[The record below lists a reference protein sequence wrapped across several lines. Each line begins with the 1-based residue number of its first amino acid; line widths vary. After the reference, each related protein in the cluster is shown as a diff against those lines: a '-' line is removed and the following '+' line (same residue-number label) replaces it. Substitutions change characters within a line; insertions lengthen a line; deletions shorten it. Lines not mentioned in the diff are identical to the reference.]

1 MCYAASCNPL
11 CGDCRPKR
19 IVQVHCPECGLLA
32 EMSRDEYLIY
42 FELPHRK
49 GIMGKKII
57 ERGGVSTPRCAGCGI
72 DLTEAFREAVQ
83 PAECKSNRIICG
95 FPCGRKNDPYREDSR
110 ACPTMVPLGK
120 ARG

>member
-19 IVQVHCPECGLLA
+19 IVQTHCPECGLLA

-49 GIMGKKII
+49 SVMEKKII
-57 ERGGVSTPRCAGCGI
+57 ERGGVAVPKCAGCGA
-72 DLTEAFREAVQ
+72 DLTEAFDAAIQ
-83 PAECKSNRIICG
+83 PAECRSNRIVCG
-95 FPCGRKNDPYREDSR
+95 FPCGRKNDPYREGSR
-110 ACPTMVPLGK
+110 GCPTMVPLGK
-120 ARG
+120 LAG